1 MQIYVS
7 NLFQGPRKIHKM
19 MQIYVSNLQDSYNL
33 RVAGGFNGNLRTEVC
48 TVPYMYDHILWGITA
63 FFPSPPDCV
72 HKINALWGFPE
83 RVSTV
88 CV

>member
-1 MQIYVS
+1 MYCTIYV
-7 NLFQGPRKIHKM
+7 R
-19 MQIYVSNLQDSYNL
+19 
-33 RVAGGFNGNLRTEVC
+33 
-48 TVPYMYDHILWGITA
+48 PYSLGITITA

-72 HKINALWGFPE
+72 HKINAIWGFPG